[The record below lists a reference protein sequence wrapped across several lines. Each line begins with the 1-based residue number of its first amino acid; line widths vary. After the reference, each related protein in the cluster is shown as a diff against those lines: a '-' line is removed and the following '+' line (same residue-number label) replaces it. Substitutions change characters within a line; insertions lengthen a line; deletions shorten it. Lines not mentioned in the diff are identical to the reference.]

1 MAHAAGGA
9 AAAGAI
15 AAQAAAV
22 ARAVKASGAIVNM
35 EPEDFL
41 SIVRRCEK
49 PVVVVASGGSF
60 RKHYRYLVGHKGF
73 VFHTKS
79 GEQLMLPGKAEV
91 VHAKT
96 IWIPG

>member
-1 MAHAAGGA
+1 MSYAAGGA
-9 AAAGAI
+9 AASGAI

-22 ARAVKASGAIVNM
+22 ARAVKASGAIVDM

-41 SIVRRCEK
+41 SIVRTCER
-49 PVVVVASGGSF
+49 PLVVVASGGSF
-60 RKHYRYLVGHKGF
+60 RKHYRYLVGHKGL

-79 GEQLMLPGKAEV
+79 GEQLMLPGKADF
-91 VHAKT
+91 VHAKK